1 MYICSQINFCS
12 EPEERRAG
20 SLLYLLAFLCRYQQ
34 KLTAALRVAA
44 KIAAHVVKALDR
56 SFGYA
61 LHASPSGSAIFNTQQ
76 MYIINLKVL

>member
-1 MYICSQINFCS
+1 MDICSQINFCS

-20 SLLYLLAFLCRYQQ
+20 SLLYLLVFLRRYQQ

-44 KIAAHVVKALDR
+44 TMAAHVVKALDR

-61 LHASPSGSAIFNTQQ
+61 LRASPSGAAIVDTQQ
-76 MYIINLKVL
+76 MCIINLKVL